1 MPSDPTPAGSA
12 ATGSLER
19 LLELMERLRDKETG
33 CPWDREQTFATIAPY
48 TIEEAYEVD
57 DAIRRADFDALRDEL
72 GDLLLQVVYHA
83 QMAAEAG
90 HFRFGDVVTAIRD
103 KLVRRHPHVFGDA
116 VIGSASEQEGA
127 WEALKA
133 EERARAASG
142 AGRSASA
149 VDGLPASLPA
159 LLRAAKL
166 VGRASRAG
174 LPGAQPSAAADG
186 VQQALDTT
194 RERLVDPSDP
204 RSRSAVGQLLF
215 AAAALAQAAG
225 LEPET
230 ELRESGA
237 RVVRAVREIESGRPA
252 DLADTPL
259 ADRLARWSRG

>member
-1 MPSDPTPAGSA
+1 MPSDPTLSGST
-12 ATGSLER
+12 ATGSMER

-57 DAIRRADFDALRDEL
+57 DAIRRADFDALREEL
-72 GDLLLQVVYHA
+72 GDLLLQVVYHS

-90 HFRFGDVVTAIRD
+90 HFRFGDVVTALRD
-103 KLVRRHPHVFGDA
+103 KLVRRHPHVFGNR
-116 VIGSASEQEGA
+116 VIASASEQEGA

-142 AGRSASA
+142 AGRPASA

-166 VGRASRAG
+166 VARASRAG
-174 LPGAQPSAAADG
+174 LPRSEPSAAADA
-186 VQQALDTT
+186 VQRALDTT
-194 RERLVDPSDP
+194 RASLADPSDP
-204 RSRSAVGQLLF
+204 RSRSALGDLLF
-215 AAAALAQAAG
+215 AAAALAQSAG
-225 LEPET
+225 LDPET

-237 RVVRAVREIESGRPA
+237 RFERAVRELERARSP
-252 DLADTPL
+252 DLAGSPL
-259 ADRLARWSRG
+259 ADRLARWGRG